1 VSKFKIVKMKDKY
14 FKYSLITLIIF
25 LGWQIANGLW
35 MFVNGLLA
43 AFTVYVLVHGQMG
56 YLTEKRKMKGVYA
69 AILIVLEVLACVGV
83 PISIITWVLIA
94 RIQDVNVD
102 ISELIQTVKHFIAL
116 IQQKTNYDLLSGSN
130 IETATG
136 YLTKGLQFVIGQ
148 IGSLLITTVVMIFL
162 LYFMLISRKEMEAFV
177 SGLLPFNEENKHTVM
192 KEVYLIVRSNAI
204 GIPILAC
211 VQGTIALIGFWAAGV
226 PSFMVFGVLAAF
238 ASIVPLVGTGLVWVP
253 LVIYLALT
261 GNWIAAIGLSAY
273 CLIILINIDHVFRF
287 LLQKKMADT
296 HPLITVFGV
305 LLGLKIFGF
314 WGIIFGPLLLS
325 LFFLLVNIFKKEYL
339 DKDK

>member
-1 VSKFKIVKMKDKY
+1 MKEKY
-14 FKYSLITLIIF
+14 FKYSLVTLILL
-25 LGWQIANGLW
+25 LGWLIVSELW
-35 MFVNGLLA
+35 PLVNGLLA
-43 AFTVYVLVHGQMG
+43 AFTVYVIVHGQMT
-56 YLTEKRKMKGVYA
+56 YLTEKRKMKGVFA

-83 PISIITWVLIA
+83 PIYLITWVLIA

-102 ISELIQTVKHFIAL
+102 ISQMIETIKHFVAL
-116 IQQKTNYDLLSGSN
+116 IQEKTHYDILSGSN
-130 IETATG
+130 IEAATG
-136 YLTKGLQFVIGQ
+136 YLTKSVQFIIGQ
-148 IGSLLITTVVMIFL
+148 AGSLLITTVVMIFL

-177 SGLLPFNEENKHTVM
+177 NSLLPFNEENKHTVM

-204 GIPILAC
+204 GIPILALI
-211 VQGTIALIGFWAAGV
+211 QGTIALIGYWVAGV
-226 PSFMVFGVLAAF
+226 PSFMVFGVLTAF
-238 ASIVPLVGTGLVWVP
+238 VSIVPIVGTGLVWVP
-253 LVIYLALT
+253 MVVYLALT
-261 GNWIAAIGLSAY
+261 GNWIAAIGLSVY
-273 CLIILINIDHVFRF
+273 CLIILVNIDHVFRF